1 MKTAWKTASGFL
13 ALILISAIS
22 VAPAQASGET
32 STYDFS
38 MTPQQGSLSKTVK
51 KPVDWR
57 VEVSI
62 NAPFPENPTVLPLK
76 EIRANFPGEMTFNP
90 DPKMPVCPDSQ
101 VGPNADLN
109 FEPNTIIKRCP
120 DSVVGNGVAYL
131 YLART
136 NSASGPGLKDAALVA
151 FNGGRNSQGQPVLK
165 IYGYSGGVQTGV
177 YMEGTLRGSKLTVPI
192 PVLAFDSAVGYFDL
206 NIPGSKNSVANRRG
220 QTKDYVRTTCR
231 QSPWKGDTEFTLGTR
246 GTAGNPTSPDSI
258 LKPAPIEVPCTG
270 TDGGG
275 GSGGKDKLKGVKI
288 KGPGKVKKGAK
299 GTFKVSFKNAGKVK
313 AKGLKVTASGK
324 GARGAV
330 KAGSLAPGKSKT
342 VKIKVR
348 FSRKGSIRTKFKIS
362 SRGAGSGLI
371 IKKVK
376 VR

>member
-1 MKTAWKTASGFL
+1 M
-13 ALILISAIS
+13 ILVSA
-22 VAPAQASGET
+22 VGAVPAQGSGET

-62 NAPFPENPTVLPLK
+62 NAPFPQNPTVLPLK

-131 YLART
+131 YLARA
-136 NSASGPGLKDAALVA
+136 NSASGPGLKDAVLVA

-165 IYGYSGGVQTGV
+165 IYGYSSGVQTGV
-177 YMEGTLRGSKLTVPI
+177 YMEGTLSGRKLTVPI

-206 NIPGSKNSVANRRG
+206 NIPGSNSKVANRRG
-220 QTKDYVRTTCR
+220 QTSDYVQTTCR

-246 GTAGNPTSPDSI
+246 DTAGNPSSPDSI
-258 LKPAPIEVPCTG
+258 LRPAPIQVPCKG

-275 GSGGKDKLKGVKI
+275 GSGGKGKLKGVKI

-299 GTFKVSFKNAGKVK
+299 GTFKVTFKNSGKSK
-313 AKGLKVTASGK
+313 ATGLKVTASGK
-324 GARGAV
+324 GAKGSV
-330 KAGSLAPGKSKT
+330 KAGSLAPGRKKT
-342 VKIKVR
+342 VKVKVKY
-348 FSRKGSIRTKFKIS
+348 SKKGSIKTRFKVKS
-362 SRGAGSGLI
+362 KNAGSAS
-371 IKKVK
+371 KVK
-376 VR
+376 TVKVG